1 MILEMSMHIH
11 ADFERM
17 IASAVRLAIFD
28 ARQGNKK
35 ARRFLADAGLAER
48 AGILDIHPILEEA
61 EQTEDANAP
70 VPLAQNALPSGKKS
84 TVWEQGD
91 VAVISVVG
99 KTCCYG
105 VTVAGEVRHVV
116 PASRQWRLEK
126 AAAIALAQALAA

>member
-1 MILEMSMHIH
+1 M
-11 ADFERM
+11 D
-17 IASAVRLAIFD
+17 
-28 ARQGNKK
+28 GP
-35 ARRFLADAGLAER
+35 
-48 AGILDIHPILEEA
+48 PILTLDDELI
-61 EQTEDANAP
+61 DP
-70 VPLAQNALPSGKKS
+70 VAAPLAQNALPSGKKS